1 MSEQPQWESLKKPQK
16 RSFILEIDHTEL
28 LQEKNYKDEVRPN
41 HMRHIL
47 NSPFHRYERAIDRPG
62 SDEDPKFC
70 GVCLQHTMR
79 IFRIGDPRV
88 NRFSSLKKITLSLVT
103 KMSTL
108 GLEFLV
114 LVLLL
119 FASSHCEL

>member
-1 MSEQPQWESLKKPQK
+1 MSEQPQWESSKKPQI
-16 RSFILEIDHTEL
+16 RPYILEIHHAEL

-47 NSPFHRYERAIDRPG
+47 NSPFHRDERISRPG
-62 SDEDPKFC
+62 NDEDPKFC

-79 IFRIGDPRV
+79 IFRIGDLRV
-88 NRFSSLKKITLSLVT
+88 HRFSSLKKITVSLVT

-114 LVLLL
+114 LVLLR